1 MSNSAILGLLI
12 YILGLVAG
20 QMLFKLASA
29 SIDNAGTSRDLVVS
43 IVGNPM
49 LWVAG
54 ALYFALSVYWVW
66 LLSFTPMSRA
76 YPFQAL
82 AFVLIPLAGVV
93 LFSEPFTLRLG
104 IGIAVIVAGVVI
116 VSG

>member
-1 MSNSAILGLLI
+1 MSFGTIVGLMI
-12 YILGLVAG
+12 FTAGMVAG
-20 QMLFKLASA
+20 QMLYKIAAL
-29 SIDNAGTSRDLVVS
+29 SINRSGTSRDLVTS
-43 IVGNPM
+43 IVANPM
-49 LWVAG
+49 LWLAG
-54 ALYFALSVYWVW
+54 ALYISLSVYWVW

-93 LFSEPFTLRLG
+93 LFQEPFTVRLG